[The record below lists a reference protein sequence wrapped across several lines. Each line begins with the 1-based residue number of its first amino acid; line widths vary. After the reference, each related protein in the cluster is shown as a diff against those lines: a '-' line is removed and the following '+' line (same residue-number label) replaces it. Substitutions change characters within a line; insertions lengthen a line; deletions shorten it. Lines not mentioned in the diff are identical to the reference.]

1 VAGNLVSWM
10 QSGRRLFGYW
20 IGQDFWGRGIATRAL
35 AECLPQVTQ
44 RPLFAYVAR
53 HNVGSIRVL
62 EKCDFELAGK
72 AARLRTKATSRRSS

>member
-1 VAGNLVSWM
+1 M
-10 QSGRRLFGYW
+10 P
-20 IGQDFWGRGIATRAL
+20 
-35 AECLPQVTQ
+35 PQVTQ

-62 EKCDFELAGK
+62 EKCGFELAGK